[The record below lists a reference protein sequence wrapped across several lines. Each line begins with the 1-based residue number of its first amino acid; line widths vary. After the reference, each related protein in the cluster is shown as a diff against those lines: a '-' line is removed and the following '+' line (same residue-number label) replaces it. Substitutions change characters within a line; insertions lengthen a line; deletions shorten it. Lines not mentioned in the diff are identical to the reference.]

1 MTLPEG
7 TEASAAICNK
17 KPMNF
22 GNIVKDFLMRA
33 SEEERITF
41 GVYGCAKLMEANPDS
56 VGLCV
61 LAKAV
66 PADVSVDIQ
75 NTLME
80 AHCVEHNVRVLKV
93 DSSEKLEKI
102 LSLHYK
108 NNKEGSPPH
117 RPPAEYTCI
126 LVQHAKKEVPAD
138 EMLLACCDEMMTDG
152 VLFHHPLQ
160 LPI

>member
-7 TEASAAICNK
+7 TEASAAICTK

-22 GNIVKDFLMRA
+22 GTIVTEFLMRA
-33 SEEERITF
+33 SEEDRITF
-41 GVYGCAKLMEANPDS
+41 GVYGCAKLMEANPGS
-56 VGLCV
+56 VDLCV

-80 AHCVEHNVRVLKV
+80 AHCVEHSVRVLKV

-108 NNKEGSPPH
+108 KNKEGSVPH
-117 RPPAEYTCI
+117 RSPAEYTCI
-126 LVQHAKKEVPAD
+126 LIQHAKKEMPVD
-138 EMLLACCDEMMTDG
+138 EMLLACCDEMMSDG
-152 VLFHHPLQ
+152 VLMNHPLQ